1 MKQFVMM
8 IFAFATFMACGDDN
22 NGTTERILTDADMF
36 VASEQFQEYQEVVDR
51 DRSEIRSIVNRMS
64 AKEKKRYIMLLD
76 SAVHTDSHMRQTNF
90 VRQLTMMTGINYSHR
105 ALVLYNAKN
114 KAFKN
119 INICRTDYLRALQR
133 YNIRIDLQNKTRSI
147 DNESQCLTN
156 CMTSYRIATSACE
169 YCGIGN
175 WDLSAVNPNDD
186 IDEIIRKNLDRLEYE
201 QWCDYRTCILNA
213 DLEYEQCEDKC

>member
-36 VASEQFQEYQEVVDR
+36 VASEQFQEYQEVVGR

-105 ALVLYNAKN
+105 ALVLY
-114 KAFKN
+114 KAHPTFRVMRQSCSAYSLSLK
-119 INICRTDYLRALQR
+119 YLSSLKPYALR
-133 YNIRIDLQNKTRSI
+133 FITFILLFIPST
-147 DNESQCLTN
+147 L
-156 CMTSYRIATSACE
+156 
-169 YCGIGN
+169 
-175 WDLSAVNPNDD
+175 AV
-186 IDEIIRKNLDRLEYE
+186 EI
-201 QWCDYRTCILNA
+201 
-213 DLEYEQCEDKC
+213 